1 MRPTRYTKGIGERTL
16 DAIWAIIC
24 VKPAIVNTIEYLAD
38 WKYKNRED
46 MKRNAIV
53 AGCVLVI
60 FATIGTVAYT
70 VANAQI
76 KSRQAEAKARAA
88 TNEIKAH
95 MDEANSILENAIR
108 SYDQRQRERE
118 VLEKGRRDLINDLRS
133 QYGS

>member
-24 VKPAIVNTIEYLAD
+24 VKPAIVNTIEYIAD

-53 AGCVLVI
+53 AGCVLAI
-60 FATIGTVAYT
+60 FATVGTIAYT
-70 VANAQI
+70 IANTA
-76 KSRQAEAKARAA
+76 KSSEYDKGMQMSKDSIVETKRAIEESKQFLR
-88 TNEIKAH
+88 NYE
-95 MDEANSILENAIR
+95 
-108 SYDQRQRERE
+108 QRQRERE
-118 VLEKGRRDLINDLRS
+118 VLEKGSRDLMNDLRN